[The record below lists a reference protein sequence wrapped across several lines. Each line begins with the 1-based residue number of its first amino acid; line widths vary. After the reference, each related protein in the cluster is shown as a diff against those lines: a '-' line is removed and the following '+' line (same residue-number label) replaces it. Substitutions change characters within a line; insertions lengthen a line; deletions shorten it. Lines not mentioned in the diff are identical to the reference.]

1 MTQSINLKDSSSE
14 DLAQAA
20 KVIRS
25 GGVVA
30 FPTETY
36 YGLAVDPFNPEALDR
51 LFRLKRRDINK
62 PVLTLVHSV
71 EELSLLAKE
80 IPSVY
85 HPLMRTFWPGPLT
98 LVFDG
103 LSTLPS
109 LLTGNTGTVG
119 VRISSNGV
127 AQRLAEAV
135 RQPIT
140 ATSANIS
147 GQPPAINA
155 KQVEEQFGRDIDL
168 VVDGGETHGGAGST
182 IIGVK
187 KNELVLIRSGVLSYE
202 RIVGALD
209 SRE

>member
-1 MTQSINLKDSSSE
+1 MTQSINLRDFSSE

-51 LFRLKRRDINK
+51 LFRLKRRDANK
-62 PVLTLVHSV
+62 PVLTVIHSA
-71 EELSLLAKE
+71 EELFLLAKE
-80 IPSVY
+80 IPSLY
-85 HPLMRTFWPGPLT
+85 QPLMRIFWPGPLT
-98 LVFDG
+98 LIFDG
-103 LSTLPS
+103 LSTLPP

-119 VRISSNGV
+119 VRISSNVV
-127 AQRLAEAV
+127 AQRLAEAAG
-135 RQPIT
+135 QPIT

-155 KQVEEQFGRDIDL
+155 KQVEEQFRRDIDW
-168 VVDGGETHGGAGST
+168 VVDGGETPGGTGST
-182 IIGVK
+182 IIGCN
-187 KNELVLIRSGVLSYE
+187 KNELILIRRGVLSYE
-202 RIVGALD
+202 RIVDALD
-209 SRE
+209 